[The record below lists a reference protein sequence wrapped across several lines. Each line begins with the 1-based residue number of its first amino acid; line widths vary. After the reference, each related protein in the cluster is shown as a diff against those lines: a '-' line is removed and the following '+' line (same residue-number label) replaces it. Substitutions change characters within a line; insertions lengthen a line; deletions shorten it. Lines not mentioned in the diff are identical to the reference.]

1 MLQILHLEDNP
12 LDAELIAANLLDGE
26 LEFDIRRVETR
37 DGFVRAV
44 QEKCF
49 DLILADYSLPAFDG
63 LSALDIA
70 RENCPDVPFIFI
82 SGALGEELAIETLK
96 RGATDYVLKHRLE
109 RLVSA
114 VTRALREADERL
126 RARRAE
132 LALRESEERYRLI
145 VEGVRDYAIF
155 SLDTDGRITSWNP
168 GAERLLGFAENEIIG
183 EKSAIIFT
191 PEDRASRAPEQELNG
206 ARENGRAQDRRW
218 HQRKSGA
225 RFWADGIVEALY
237 DEHGDGKTVTGFVK
251 IMRDNTALHL
261 AEEER
266 RQLLTSEQTARRKAE
281 EASRL
286 KDEFLATVSHE
297 LRTPLNAI
305 YGWSKILRSGRL
317 DQSASENAVEI
328 IERNARAQIQLIE
341 DLLDVSRMIT
351 GKLRL
356 EVVPVDAAAIIRDAI
371 DAVRPAADAKAIR
384 IETDFEPISGVV
396 HADPNRLQQIVWN
409 LLSNAVKFTASG
421 GLVKIELRAVN
432 SEIEICVRDTGAGI
446 SPEFLPFIFDRFRQ
460 AEEVTTRLHG
470 GLGLGLA
477 IVKSLI
483 EMHGGRIWA
492 ESAGENQG
500 SVFTVRMPQSA
511 IAAAREELE
520 IQSYNQSNQTIA
532 ATDGIAGLRILAVD
546 DDEDSRELL
555 KILLE
560 QYSARVTTAAS
571 AREALARL
579 ESGEFDVL
587 MSDVGMPGEDG
598 YELIRKVRDLPAPA
612 ARTRA
617 IALTG
622 FARREDEQRALDAG
636 FDAHV
641 TKPIEPENLI
651 QKIKSVLN

>member
-12 LDAELIAANLLDGE
+12 LDAELIHANLLDGE
-26 LEFDIRRVETR
+26 LRFEIERVETR
-37 DGFVRAV
+37 ESFARATNN
-44 QEKCF
+44 KCY

-63 LSALDIA
+63 LSALEIA
-70 RENCPDVPFIFI
+70 RATCPDVPFIFV

-96 RGATDYVLKHRLE
+96 RGATDYILKHRLD

-114 VTRALREADERL
+114 VTRALRESEERA

-145 VEGVRDYAIF
+145 VEGVRDYAII
-155 SLDTDGRITSWNP
+155 SLDADGSVTSWNQ
-168 GAERLLGFAENEIIG
+168 GGERLLGYREEEIVG
-183 EKSAIIFT
+183 KPVDIIFT
-191 PEDRASRAPEQELNG
+191 PEDRASNQPQIELEKARAS
-206 ARENGRAQDRRW
+206 GRAEDRRW
-218 HQRKSGA
+218 HLRKGGA
-225 RFWADGIVEALY
+225 RFWADGMTEALLG
-237 DEHGDGKTVTGFVK
+237 GDGKTLTGFVK
-251 IMRDNTALHL
+251 IMRDSTALYL

-266 RQLLTSEQTARRKAE
+266 RQLLASEQAARRKAE

-305 YGWSKILRSGRL
+305 YGWSKILRSGKL
-317 DQSASENAVEI
+317 DLNASANAVEI

-356 EVVPVDAAAIIRDAI
+356 EIAPVDAAAIIRDQI
-371 DAVRPAADAKAIR
+371 DAVRPAAEAKS
-384 IETDFEPISGVV
+384 IEIQIEFEPISSVV
-396 HADPNRLQQIVWN
+396 QADPNRLQQIVWN
-409 LLSNAVKFTASG
+409 LLSNAVKFTPAG
-421 GLVKIELRAVN
+421 GRVKVELRAVDG
-432 SEIEICVRDTGAGI
+432 EIEICVRDSGAGI

-477 IVKSLI
+477 IVKSLV

-492 ESAGENQG
+492 ESAGAG
-500 SVFTVRMPQSA
+500 RGAIFTVRIPQAGVTSA
-511 IAAAREELE
+511 PAKTEVENCGESQFVAP
-520 IQSYNQSNQTIA
+520 SPDS
-532 ATDGIAGLRILAVD
+532 IAGLRVLAVD

-560 QYSARVTTAAS
+560 QHNARVTTAGS
-571 AREALARL
+571 AREALAQI
-579 ESGEFDVL
+579 ESAAFDVL

-598 YELIRKVRDLPAPA
+598 YELIRKVRALPSLAA
-612 ARTRA
+612 ARVPA

-622 FARREDEQRALDAG
+622 FARREDQQRALDAG
-636 FDAHV
+636 FNAHV